1 MTRDEWAMACN
12 SRLADRCIK
21 NFSALEISDVGRVN
35 QGISLSAPPLWM
47 LSNAYRLID
56 VLEWVRA
63 EGGAAPILIN
73 SWFRNADYNRV
84 VGGVSSSM
92 HLTLGAA
99 DIVKVGTSPSE
110 LADLIEGHPESDL
123 LGLGRYHTFTHVD
136 IRGMIGR
143 AAPARWDRT

>member
-1 MTRDEWAMACN
+1 MTKNEWVSTCN

-35 QGISLSAPPLWM
+35 QGVSLSAPPLWM

-56 VLEWVRA
+56 VLEWVRE
-63 EGGAAPILIN
+63 EGGVAPVLIN
-73 SWFRNADYNRV
+73 SWFRDADYNRV
-84 VGGVSSSM
+84 VGGVSNSM

-99 DIVKVGTSPSE
+99 DIVKIGTSPSE
-110 LADLIEGHPESDL
+110 LADLIEGHPQSDL
-123 LGLGRYHTFTHVD
+123 LGLGRYNTFTHVD

-143 AAPARWDRT
+143 SAPARWVRT